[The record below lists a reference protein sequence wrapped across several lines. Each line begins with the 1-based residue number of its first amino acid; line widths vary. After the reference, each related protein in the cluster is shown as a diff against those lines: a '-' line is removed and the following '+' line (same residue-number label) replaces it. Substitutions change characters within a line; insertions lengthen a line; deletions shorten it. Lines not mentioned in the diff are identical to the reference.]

1 MGNRLRFVVRN
12 PETPLPHVQQQGQQ
26 ADVQLFRS
34 HRSRSRTNGMQSA
47 RGYSCFHNAS
57 MEKVIAVGLILPEVT
72 KTVAE
77 EHLEELAQLIESAGA
92 RVTATV
98 LGKRNAPDA
107 ATYVGK
113 GKAEEIK
120 SLVKKHDAQLV
131 VFDDD
136 LSPAQVRN
144 LEKLMGPQTKV
155 IDRSALILDI
165 FASRAKT
172 REARTQVELAQLEYM
187 LPRLKRAWSH
197 LERQAGSG
205 GSGGGGGGGTGGARR
220 GVGETQLELD
230 RRIVRTRIARLKE
243 ELEKIEKQRDTQRK
257 SRAAAFTVALVG
269 YTNAG
274 KSTMFN
280 RLTSGDAVAMNQ
292 LFATLDSKTQKIAHE
307 MPRETVVVDT
317 VGFIRKLP
325 HHLVAS
331 FRSTME
337 EAVAADLVLHV
348 IDASHPQYDEQRE
361 VGNEVLKDL
370 GVDSANIVEV
380 YNKADRLEE
389 HFEIR
394 RRDAVSVSALTGK
407 NIERLVDLIRARER
421 AGGEHLQL
429 EIPHTESRLIAK
441 LHEIAE
447 VYEQSTN
454 DSGVQVNAWIP
465 QDSVHLFAPFAQS
478 RAGSERRAS

>member
-1 MGNRLRFVVRN
+1 
-12 PETPLPHVQQQGQQ
+12 
-26 ADVQLFRS
+26 
-34 HRSRSRTNGMQSA
+34 
-47 RGYSCFHNAS
+47 
-57 MEKVIAVGLILPEVT
+57 MENVIAVGLILPEVT
-72 KTVAE
+72 RTVAE
-77 EHLEELAQLIESAGA
+77 EHLEELSRLIESAGA
-92 RVTATV
+92 RVVATL
-98 LGKRNAPDA
+98 LGKRGAPDP

-120 SLVKKHDAQLV
+120 SLVKRHEAQLV

-144 LEKLMGPQTKV
+144 LEKLMGPETKV

-165 FASRAKT
+165 FSSRAKT

-280 RLTSGDAVAMNQ
+280 RLTKGDTVAVDQ
-292 LFATLDSKTQKIAHE
+292 LFATLDAKTQKIAYE

-361 VGNEVLKDL
+361 IGNEVLKDL
-370 GVDSANIVEV
+370 GVDSANVIEV
-380 YNKADRLEE
+380 YNKIDRLEE
-389 HFEIR
+389 HFEMR
-394 RRDAVSVSALTGK
+394 RRDAASVSALTGK
-407 NIERLVDLIRARER
+407 NIDRLVELIRGRER

-429 EIPHTESRLIAK
+429 TIPHAESRLIAR
-441 LHEIAE
+441 LHEVAE
-447 VYEQSTN
+447 VYEQSN
-454 DSGVQVNAWIP
+454 DDSVVTFNVWVP
-465 QDSVHLFAPFAQS
+465 NDSVHLFKPYVIS
-478 RAGSERRAS
+478 RAMNERRAS